1 MEGIGLVERLGRFG
15 GGWLIRIEHEHL
27 LTNSAEIIWVSD
39 EFFELSDAD
48 QATEIERLKA
58 EIYDPVD
65 VAGGYMAAWQLFH
78 EGEGAKNHKNYDAH
92 QRIADAAERFGV
104 YSLQWYCAHVIKI
117 IEMHTGWQSGKS
129 TFADPNSGPTVEF
142 AAGFKAGY
150 LFSEAGWKHDFEIDA
165 MRGIRTKNAATEGAK
180 QRKASLAPRT
190 KERLGKMQRLVARGH
205 SISRAAEVNSKK
217 GLGTSKCANLKLWYR
232 HRPN

>member
-65 VAGGYMAAWQLFH
+65 VAGGYMAAWQLFRW
-78 EGEGAKNHKNYDAH
+78 GSD
-92 QRIADAAERFGV
+92 
-104 YSLQWYCAHVIKI
+104 S
-117 IEMHTGWQSGKS
+117 
-129 TFADPNSGPTVEF
+129 
-142 AAGFKAGY
+142 
-150 LFSEAGWKHDFEIDA
+150 
-165 MRGIRTKNAATEGAK
+165 
-180 QRKASLAPRT
+180 
-190 KERLGKMQRLVARGH
+190 
-205 SISRAAEVNSKK
+205 
-217 GLGTSKCANLKLWYR
+217 
-232 HRPN
+232 